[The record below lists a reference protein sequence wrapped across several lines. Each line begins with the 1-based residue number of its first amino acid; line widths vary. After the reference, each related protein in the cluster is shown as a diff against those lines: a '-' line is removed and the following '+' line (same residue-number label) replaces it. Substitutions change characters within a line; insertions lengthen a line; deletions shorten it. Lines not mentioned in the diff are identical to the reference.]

1 MAVESE
7 KVKYFR
13 EKYAY
18 LLNEK
23 QGKEHLM
30 LVLKEIQQTEKYIP
44 KHAIIAVSNSLNV
57 PLAHVYGVVTFYN
70 FFKLEKQGDFV
81 ISLCEGTT
89 CHIEGAPKIT
99 EAVKNKIG
107 ISPGEMTKDG
117 KFSFE
122 IVRCLGLCAFA
133 PVMLVNEKQYTKVT
147 PDKIEEI
154 LEEYLKQ

>member
-1 MAVESE
+1 MVSESE
-7 KVKYFR
+7 NVKYYR
-13 EKYAY
+13 EKFAY
-18 LLNEK
+18 LLDGK

-44 KHAIIAVSNSLNV
+44 RHAIIAISNALNV
-57 PLAHVYGVVTFYN
+57 PLAHIYGVVTFYN
-70 FFKLEKQGDFV
+70 FFKLEKQGNFV

-99 EAVKNKIG
+99 EAIHKKIG
-107 ISPGEMTKDG
+107 IMPGEMTKNG

-147 PDKIEEI
+147 PEKVEEI
-154 LEEYLKQ
+154 LEEYLNK